1 MVADDSPG
9 HVSLDPSTQQSF
21 DLRWEHYLPDLWIGL
36 SRVYGDRADETLQR
50 IRAILLKRCA
60 ERPDDLKRLDEARL
74 LEPDWLQQP
83 TMIGYATYTDHFS
96 GTLKGISDHL
106 DHLCDMGV
114 RYLHLMPLLQP
125 RQGTDDGG
133 YAVADHRTIRTD
145 LGTMDD
151 LADLTATLR
160 AHDISLV
167 MDLIV
172 NHVAAEHE
180 WARRARAGQ
189 QKYRDY
195 FHILSTQDEVDAW
208 EKNLPDV
215 FPDFAH
221 GNFSW
226 DDDCQG
232 WVWATFNE
240 FQWDLNWANA
250 DVFCEFLDL
259 MCVLANRG
267 VRGVPPRR
275 HLLHL
280 EETRHQLSEPSGS
293 SRHHSVIASGDTDR
307 RARRRF
313 HGRCHRR
320 PRRSHGIFRTRAP
333 LGKSLRHDLS
343 QQPHGAAVERPGYP
357 QRQPHGNSVESDA
370 RQTLDDNLGHLR
382 SMPRR
387 HWVDRR

>member
-1 MVADDSPG
+1 MVADDSLG

-160 AHDISLV
+160 AHGISLV

-221 GNFSW
+221 GNFTW

-240 FQWDLNWANA
+240 FQWDLNWANP

-259 MCVLANRG
+259 M
-267 VRGVPPRR
+267 
-275 HLLHL
+275 
-280 EETRHQLSEPSGS
+280 LSLI
-293 SRHHSVIASGDTDR
+293 HI
-307 RARRRF
+307 
-313 HGRCHRR
+313 
-320 PRRSHGIFRTRAP
+320 
-333 LGKSLRHDLS
+333 
-343 QQPHGAAVERPGYP
+343 
-357 QRQPHGNSVESDA
+357 
-370 RQTLDDNLGHLR
+370 
-382 SMPRR
+382 
-387 HWVDRR
+387 